1 MALFS
6 ISIHEKMGNRQHKSR
21 VLKLFSI
28 FPYWIFFYVITHLD
42 LIQKQPPEVFC
53 KKRCSQ
59 KFHKIH
65 KKTPVPESL
74 FNKVA
79 GLRPAT
85 LLKKRLWHRYFKVQP
100 YSYERKTLELWP
112 RKKNVVLQCYV
123 SCIPACNVQVSAC
136 NVLMLGLYQMLTFGS
151 SFRMAFNTQ
160 ICRQF
165 YFYVPFP
172 FTFPSKF
179 SFVGMLTVMQIT
191 FPCIS

>member
-6 ISIHEKMGNRQHKSR
+6 ILIHEKMGNRQHKSR

-42 LIQKQPPEVFC
+42 LIQKQPPEMFC

-112 RKKNVVLQCYV
+112 GKKLQSFSLMYPV
-123 SCIPACNVQVSAC
+123 FQRAMFSVQRAMFQCSA
-136 NVLMLGLYQMLTFGS
+136 Y
-151 SFRMAFNTQ
+151 
-160 ICRQF
+160 I
-165 YFYVPFP
+165 
-172 FTFPSKF
+172 
-179 SFVGMLTVMQIT
+179 
-191 FPCIS
+191 